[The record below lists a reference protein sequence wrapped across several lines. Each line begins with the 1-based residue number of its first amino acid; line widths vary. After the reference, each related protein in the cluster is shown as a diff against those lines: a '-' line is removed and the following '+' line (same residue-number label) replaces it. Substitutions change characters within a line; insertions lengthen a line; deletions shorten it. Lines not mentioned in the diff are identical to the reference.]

1 MKSIVNLDLFSIE
14 NKLSIYEMQEI
25 QAGKLDVSS
34 FCKGWG
40 TVTVAV
46 AAYGWWT
53 MTNPVGWVGAGV
65 LIAGDAACLIAS

>member
-1 MKSIVNLDLFSIE
+1 MISKISTE
-14 NKLSIYEMQEI
+14 LSINEIQEI

-34 FCKGWG
+34 FCKDWG

-46 AAYGWWT
+46 AAYGWWN
-53 MTNPVGWVGAGV
+53 MTNPVGWVGAVV